1 MQAATILKGHALYE
15 QLENPTLPAWKSFYF
30 FNLTNPEEF
39 EQNGSKPIL
48 KEIGPYG
55 YR

>member
-1 MQAATILKGHALYE
+1 LQAATILEGHALYE
-15 QLENPTLPAWKSFYF
+15 QLQNPTLPAWRSFYF

-39 EQNGSKPIL
+39 EQNGSKPVL
-48 KEIGPYG
+48 EEIGPYS